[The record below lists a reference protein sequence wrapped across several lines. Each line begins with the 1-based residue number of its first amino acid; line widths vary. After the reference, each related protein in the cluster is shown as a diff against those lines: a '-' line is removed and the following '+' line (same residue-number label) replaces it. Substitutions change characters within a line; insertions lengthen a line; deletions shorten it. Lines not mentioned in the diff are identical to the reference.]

1 MWSDFGDSEICW
13 APHHVFICP
22 LPVQRFL
29 LITME
34 TLSRA
39 FNGGQEVSSLW
50 PPTHMHTHTHTRRL
64 FSGAVVIV
72 GRAVGLAL
80 LLCTEILSPI
90 AVSLFFFWPALP
102 SASNH
107 HWQLQ
112 SLLSFLLIFFVFSFF
127 SHTSNLVCGK
137 AGHLEAKPLNHD
149 ILFLLQ
155 SKLMANDICL

>member
-1 MWSDFGDSEICW
+1 MTLGI
-13 APHHVFICP
+13 
-22 LPVQRFL
+22 QRSAGL
-29 LITME
+29 LTMYSFALF
-34 TLSRA
+34 LSR
-39 FNGGQEVSSLW
+39 GSCSLPW
-50 PPTHMHTHTHTRRL
+50 RHFQGHLMEDKKSLLSGLQHTCTHTHTHTRRL